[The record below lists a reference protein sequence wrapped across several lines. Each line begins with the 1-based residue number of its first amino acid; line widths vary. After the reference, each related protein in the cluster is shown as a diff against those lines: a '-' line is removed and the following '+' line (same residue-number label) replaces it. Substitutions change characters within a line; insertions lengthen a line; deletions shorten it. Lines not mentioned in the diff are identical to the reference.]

1 MINYEHSL
9 SYMNDSTD
17 KKLFINVDG
26 SGFSVITNKNIHN
39 GQFTLEESICSESE
53 LRFGGCESSKIQF
66 KMNNV
71 TSSLKDMWLT
81 VNQVVDGHS
90 ENPLQLGV
98 FKVYSDKLTADRRHK
113 EIVAYDRMFD
123 IVNTDITE
131 FYNGII
137 FPISIKELRDLLFEK
152 LEVQQEEIELVND
165 DLIVNKSE
173 YSSQVYAGDL
183 LKDICEINGCFGK
196 IGRDDSFHYVSL
208 GENVVETKQKKDY
221 SDVQYEDFK
230 TSNIMQLIISQ
241 SSVDYYY
248 GEVGNFY
255 SLSMRIL
262 EVDEKYLEKL
272 CENLFEKIKDITY
285 VPINIDCRGNPCL
298 ECGDKISFIS
308 GENVEVT
315 TYILERKLTGISA
328 LRDNYMS
335 EGTEYYQDLNTMS
348 DKSIMQ
354 LKKGIAEVSKNGFY
368 SITMT
373 NSEIHNVSSKEQAV
387 LKYNTATT
395 MDTDIIVFATIPFYA
410 DMDGVVVLRYYRD
423 AELMENQQ
431 VRMYFHKGYDVLSV
445 CNYLSMKQN
454 DRINLSITLQ
464 VEYFESEERK
474 NSQKIIAIEDY
485 IKNGGSYDPE
495 SIDETV
501 ATISIQKEAI
511 RSVLI
516 GKGLI
521 IATGWDGTLN
531 LSDSFGVIELDNIP
545 VVGFDGNVS
554 ISKLT
559 PRRSEISESFGFIT
573 SSMSIVGFDD
583 ELVMNE
589 VIYNYTFN
597 TEKADKYEYDE
608 NYVSSNDSFKLKTN
622 YEYTSVSEEIDGGKM
637 CKVTIRTDDKK
648 SIESV
653 VIK

>member
-90 ENPLQLGV
+90 DNPLQLGV

-208 GENVVETKQKKDY
+208 GENAVETKQKKDY

-230 TSNIMQLIISQ
+230 TSNITQLIISQ

-248 GEVGNFY
+248 GEIGNFY

-285 VPINIDCRGNPCL
+285 VPTNIDCRGNPCL

-328 LRDNYMS
+328 LRDNYIS
-335 EGTEYYQDLNTMS
+335 DGTEYYQDLNTMS

-354 LKKGIAEVSKNGFY
+354 LKQGIAAVSKNGFY

-373 NSEIHNVSSKEQAV
+373 NSEIHNVSSKEQTV

-474 NSQKIIAIEDY
+474 NSKKIIAIEDY

-545 VVGFDGNVS
+545 VVGFEDSVS

-559 PRRSEISESFGFIT
+559 PNRSEISESFGFIT

-589 VIYNYTFN
+589 VVDNYTFN

-608 NYVSSNDSFKLKTN
+608 NYVSANDSFKLETN
-622 YEYTSVSEEIDGGKM
+622 YEYTSVSEEIDSGKM

-648 SIESV
+648 NIESV

>member
-9 SYMNDSTD
+9 SYINDRTD
-17 KKLFINVDG
+17 KKLFIEVDG
-26 SGFSVITNKNIHN
+26 SGFSVITNENIHN

-98 FKVYSDKLTADRRHK
+98 FKVFSDKLTADRRHK
-113 EIVAYDRMFD
+113 EIIAYDRMFD
-123 IVNTDITE
+123 IVNTDVTE

-230 TSNIMQLIISQ
+230 TSNITQLIISQ

-285 VPINIDCRGNPCL
+285 VPTNIDCRGNPCL

-315 TYILERKLTGISA
+315 TYILERKLTGI
-328 LRDNYMS
+328 
-335 EGTEYYQDLNTMS
+335 
-348 DKSIMQ
+348 
-354 LKKGIAEVSKNGFY
+354 
-368 SITMT
+368 
-373 NSEIHNVSSKEQAV
+373 
-387 LKYNTATT
+387 
-395 MDTDIIVFATIPFYA
+395 
-410 DMDGVVVLRYYRD
+410 
-423 AELMENQQ
+423 
-431 VRMYFHKGYDVLSV
+431 
-445 CNYLSMKQN
+445 
-454 DRINLSITLQ
+454 
-464 VEYFESEERK
+464 
-474 NSQKIIAIEDY
+474 
-485 IKNGGSYDPE
+485 
-495 SIDETV
+495 
-501 ATISIQKEAI
+501 
-511 RSVLI
+511 
-516 GKGLI
+516 
-521 IATGWDGTLN
+521 
-531 LSDSFGVIELDNIP
+531 
-545 VVGFDGNVS
+545 
-554 ISKLT
+554 
-559 PRRSEISESFGFIT
+559 
-573 SSMSIVGFDD
+573 
-583 ELVMNE
+583 
-589 VIYNYTFN
+589 
-597 TEKADKYEYDE
+597 
-608 NYVSSNDSFKLKTN
+608 
-622 YEYTSVSEEIDGGKM
+622 
-637 CKVTIRTDDKK
+637 
-648 SIESV
+648 
-653 VIK
+653 